1 MSPPAFAQMTQLM
14 KAAKSGTKD
23 GLEKTRIA
31 VMRKVSFLHRK
42 DVLGEELRAGPGV
55 GSVSAGVGGR
65 GHWVSG
71 LLWRWGLGTDPQMCQ
86 LVSRPVAGGPHLF
99 REMWASPF
107 SIPALVSVVASLASC
122 LPCSPDLIFERACSF
137 PSLSVHLFL
146 HQPTFIENLLSAMP
160 RAGCRDTKMSQAVLP
175 AGARGTVRRQACKQE
190 MTSRM
195 VGCHGGSVGEVSVE
209 CANER
214 SGKG

>member
-146 HQPTFIENLLSAMP
+146 HQPTFIENLLSAIAP
-160 RAGCRDTKMSQAVLP
+160 CWVQGHQDESGSIACRSTWDSTETGMQTGNDQP
-175 AGARGTVRRQACKQE
+175 
-190 MTSRM
+190 
-195 VGCHGGSVGEVSVE
+195 HGGLPRW
-209 CANER
+209 ER
-214 SGKG
+214 GGSERGMRE